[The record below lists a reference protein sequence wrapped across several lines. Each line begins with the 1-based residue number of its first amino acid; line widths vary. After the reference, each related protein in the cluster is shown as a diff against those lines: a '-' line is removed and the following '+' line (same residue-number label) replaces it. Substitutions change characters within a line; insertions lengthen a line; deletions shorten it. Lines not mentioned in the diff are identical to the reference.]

1 MTGFNRVFGIG
12 HTRLRSLRGCR
23 GFSLIEVL
31 VTVLVLAV
39 GLLGVAGLQGVSVRN
54 NHSAYLRTQATHL
67 AYEIVDAMRANRD
80 VALAG
85 GYALAWS
92 TAPSSSDVIAQADLV
107 AWRNR
112 LTGLLPTGDT
122 RVQLDVDC
130 DAPQSAVGGMLAVTV
145 RWDDSRGAEAV
156 QEFCMATQL

>member
-1 MTGFNRVFGIG
+1 MFGLG
-12 HTRLRSLRGCR
+12 HARLRSPRGCR

-31 VTVLVLAV
+31 VAVLVLAV

-67 AYEIVDAMRANRD
+67 AYEIVDAMRANRN

-92 TAPSSSDVIAQADLV
+92 AAPSASDTIAQADLV

-112 LTGLLPTGDT
+112 LTGLLPSGDT
-122 RVQLDVDC
+122 RVQLGMDC
-130 DAPQSAVGGMLAVTV
+130 DAPQNAVADMLTVTV
-145 RWDDSRGAEAV
+145 RWDDSRGAVAA
-156 QEFCMATQL
+156 QEFCMVTQL

>member
-1 MTGFNRVFGIG
+1 MTALNR
-12 HTRLRSLRGCR
+12 RLGLYTQLSSPRGCR

-31 VTVLVLAV
+31 VAVLVLAV

-54 NHSAYLRTQATHL
+54 NHSAYMRTQATHL
-67 AYEIVDAMRANRD
+67 AYEIVDAMRANRN

-85 GYALAWS
+85 GYALAWN
-92 TAPSSSDVIAQADLV
+92 TVPSASDAIAQADLV

-130 DAPQSAVGGMLAVTV
+130 DAPQSAVVGMLAVTV